1 MKLNIKLCLLHVAG
15 GSSMM
20 KALKNVVT
28 FFLLLAKQG
37 SSEIAASITKSLT
50 HSNRRDQQTCQSG
63 FTFNTCANCCGYK
76 FASKSDLS
84 NAIGQ
89 YFYDKLAGK
98 NSSDMNCWDV
108 SSIHDMSTL
117 FFEFNGRYSN
127 AVYFDEPIGCWDVS
141 SVTTMWSMF
150 AYTHFNQSIGNWD
163 VSKVTDMSGM
173 FYGATKFNQDIG
185 NWDVSKVVNMNG
197 MFYQA
202 SSFNQTISNWNVS
215 RVTNMHQMFLLATS
229 FNQAVSNWNVSKVA
243 NMYQMFYYATNFN
256 QDLCA
261 WYNKLLST
269 TVVGSMFLGSGCTNK
284 TAPDFLVM
292 KSFCQAC
299 TCNESK

>member
-1 MKLNIKLCLLHVAG
+1 
-15 GSSMM
+15 
-20 KALKNVVT
+20 
-28 FFLLLAKQG
+28 
-37 SSEIAASITKSLT
+37 
-50 HSNRRDQQTCQSG
+50 
-63 FTFNTCANCCGYK
+63 
-76 FASKSDLS
+76 
-84 NAIGQ
+84 
-89 YFYDKLAGK
+89 
-98 NSSDMNCWDV
+98 
-108 SSIHDMSTL
+108 
-117 FFEFNGRYSN
+117 
-127 AVYFDEPIGCWDVS
+127 
-141 SVTTMWSMF
+141 
-150 AYTHFNQSIGNWD
+150 
-163 VSKVTDMSGM
+163 
-173 FYGATKFNQDIG
+173 
-185 NWDVSKVVNMNG
+185 MNG